1 MAIHPSAL
9 VSPRAQID
17 ADVRIGPLCI
27 VEDDV
32 TIGAGC
38 ILEASV
44 VVKSGVVLGRNN
56 HVFEGAVIGGPPQH
70 VHMPARPGRVIIGSG
85 NVIRENVTIHRALQ
99 PERATLVGDNNLLM
113 CNAHIA
119 HDCQVGNNTIIVNN
133 VMLAGH
139 VIVEDRAYVSG
150 AVAVHQFCRI
160 GTLAMV
166 GGQAHINKDVPPF
179 VTVDGLS
186 SYVVGLNTI
195 GLRRAG
201 FDAQTIARLK
211 AAYRVI
217 YRSGLSWA
225 EILER
230 LRTEFNYG
238 PAAEF
243 YRFLSTTA
251 RGIVPQRRDS
261 SPHTIKLPQA
271 EDFELQA
278 GLDIAKRAAS

>member
-179 VTVDGLS
+179 VTVD
-186 SYVVGLNTI
+186 
-195 GLRRAG
+195 
-201 FDAQTIARLK
+201 
-211 AAYRVI
+211 
-217 YRSGLSWA
+217 
-225 EILER
+225 
-230 LRTEFNYG
+230 
-238 PAAEF
+238 
-243 YRFLSTTA
+243 
-251 RGIVPQRRDS
+251 PQRSCSAR
-261 SPHTIKLPQA
+261 Q
-271 EDFELQA
+271 
-278 GLDIAKRAAS
+278 R

>member
-1 MAIHPSAL
+1 VAIHPSAL

-17 ADVRIGPLCI
+17 ADVHIGPLCI
-27 VEDDV
+27 IEDDV

-38 ILEASV
+38 TLEAGV
-44 VVKSGVVLGRNN
+44 VVKSGVVLGTNN

-70 VHMPARPGRVIIGSG
+70 VHMPAKPGRVIIGSG

-99 PERATLVGDNNLLM
+99 PERATIIGNNNLLM

-119 HDCQVGNNTIIVNN
+119 HDCQVGNNSIIVNN

-139 VIVEDRAYVSG
+139 VIVEDRAYLSG
-150 AVAVHQFCRI
+150 AAAVHQFCRI

-211 AAYRVI
+211 AAYRAI

-271 EDFELQA
+271 EDYELQA

>member
-38 ILEASV
+38 ILDAGV

-56 HVFEGAVIGGPPQH
+56 HIFEGAVIGGPPQH
-70 VHMPARPGRVIIGSG
+70 VHMPAKPGRVIIGSG

-99 PERATLVGDNNLLM
+99 PERATLIGDNNLLM

-139 VIVEDRAYVSG
+139 VVVEDRAYVSG

-217 YRSGLSWA
+217 YRSGLPWG

-261 SPHTIKLPQA
+261 SPHTIKLPHA
-271 EDFELQA
+271 EDFELEA

>member
-9 VSPRAQID
+9 VSPRVQID

>member
-1 MAIHPSAL
+1 
-9 VSPRAQID
+9 VQID

>member
-38 ILEASV
+38 ILDAGV

-56 HVFEGAVIGGPPQH
+56 HIFEGAVIGGPPQH
-70 VHMPARPGRVIIGSG
+70 VHMPAKPGRVIIGSG

-99 PERATLVGDNNLLM
+99 PERATLIGDNNLLM

-139 VIVEDRAYVSG
+139 VVVEDRAYVSG

-217 YRSGLSWA
+217 YRSGLPWG

-261 SPHTIKLPQA
+261 SPHTIKLPHA
-271 EDFELQA
+271 EDFELEA
-278 GLDIAKRAAS
+278 GLDMAKRAAS

>member
-17 ADVRIGPLCI
+17 ADVHIGPLCI
-27 VEDDV
+27 IEDDV

-38 ILEASV
+38 TLEAGV
-44 VVKSGVVLGRNN
+44 VVKSGVVLGTNN

-70 VHMPARPGRVIIGSG
+70 VHMPAKPGRVIIGSG

-99 PERATLVGDNNLLM
+99 PERATIIGNNNLLM

-119 HDCQVGNNTIIVNN
+119 HDCQVGNNSIIVNN

-139 VIVEDRAYVSG
+139 VIVEDRAYLSG
-150 AVAVHQFCRI
+150 AAAVHQFCRI

-211 AAYRVI
+211 AAYRAI

-271 EDFELQA
+271 EDYELQA